1 MYVEYSNTLEGGIPF
16 LLPLQ
21 KAKATHAATPTAAII
36 TSTAI
41 LTPTDRGTGNQFI
54 KHHLLVKQ
62 SVAVL
67 DYAPI
72 ILSCSR

>member
-21 KAKATHAATPTAAII
+21 KAKATHAVTATAAII

-54 KHHLLVKQ
+54 KHH
-62 SVAVL
+62 
-67 DYAPI
+67 
-72 ILSCSR
+72 

>member
-21 KAKATHAATPTAAII
+21 KAKATHAVTPTAAII

-41 LTPTDRGTGNQFI
+41 LTPTDTGTRNQII
-54 KHHLLVKQ
+54 KHG
-62 SVAVL
+62 
-67 DYAPI
+67 
-72 ILSCSR
+72 

>member
-1 MYVEYSNTLEGGIPF
+1 MLTFSSVLFSRKVALYMYVEYSNTLEGGIPF

-21 KAKATHAATPTAAII
+21 KAKATNAATPTAAII

-54 KHHLLVKQ
+54 KHH
-62 SVAVL
+62 
-67 DYAPI
+67 
-72 ILSCSR
+72 